1 MFLTGMRLTT
11 STRLWIALVAIVSP
25 SLAKTQT
32 YSGTGNI
39 HEVFVGS
46 ETESYL
52 RYVDL
57 NDTTSSAGW
66 LIRLFSTRQL
76 RQLSN
81 ELVDQPWQ
89 AHLKGF
95 A

>member
-11 STRLWIALVAIVSP
+11 STRLWIVLTAIAWP
-25 SLAKTQT
+25 NLAKAQT

-57 NDTTSSAGW
+57 NDTTSSASW
-66 LIRLFSTRQL
+66 LIRPFS
-76 RQLSN
+76 SSI
-81 ELVDQPWQ
+81 P
-89 AHLKGF
+89 
-95 A
+95 